1 VVAAKAGQSM
11 NDGRA
16 PFGQQLASWRRVR
29 GLSQLRLAIAAGVSP
44 RHLSFIESGRS
55 QPSREM
61 IAKLARH
68 LALPLRDQNALMLAA
83 GFAPAFSRS
92 ELGSPKLEAVKRAAA
107 LVLENNEP
115 FPAVAMDRGRN
126 IVMTNRAGARF
137 REGVDPTLLAPPVNL
152 YRLLLHPR
160 GFAPRI
166 VNFAQYRH
174 YLLARLRQDA
184 DQSADATLHELHATL
199 EEESRAGV
207 GPEVATTFPSD
218 DPALTFRVRDGAD
231 VLSFIVTLST
241 FGTPFDLT
249 VAELTIECLF
259 PLDAFTASAMKR
271 RAGDGAA
278 VPLR

>member
-1 VVAAKAGQSM
+1 MKT
-11 NDGRA
+11 GRA
-16 PFGQQLASWRRVR
+16 SFGQQLASFRRVR

-55 QPSREM
+55 RPSREM
-61 IAKLARH
+61 IAKLAHH

-83 GFAPAFSRS
+83 GFAPAFTRS
-92 ELGSPKLEAVKRAAA
+92 ELESPKLEAVKRAAA

-126 IVMTNRAGARF
+126 IVMSNRAGARF
-137 REGVDPTLLAPPVNL
+137 RAGVDAKLLVPPVNL

-184 DQSADATLHELHATL
+184 EQSADATLHALHATL
-199 EEESRAGV
+199 EKESRTGV
-207 GPEVATTFPSD
+207 GPEAATLFDPSED
-218 DPALTFRVRDGAD
+218 AALTFRIRDGDD

-259 PLDAFTASAMKR
+259 PLDAFTAAAMKQ
-271 RAGDGAA
+271 RARKDSPG
-278 VPLR
+278 PLS